1 MHVNYDIL
9 SDIVSH
15 CNGFIRTATTQ
26 TVLEDHGR
34 ACEALSDSIKFTHN
48 TIRRLFSYANTAIVT

>member
-1 MHVNYDIL
+1 MYDIL

-15 CNGFIRTATTQ
+15 CNGFIRTATTE

-34 ACEALSDSIKFTHN
+34 VRGTLRFN
-48 TIRRLFSYANTAIVT
+48 